1 MCTCSST
8 DVNCLN
14 SYSIRLMLIN
24 SCAYIYCVIICDF
37 WLLQLYNDVNLLAIP
52 STGVPTKYALKV
64 FKVLFTDEEMETGMI
79 GPVNRAITPGKVELD
94 EEVSLFKVSFHNCNT
109 DAQLPKSCKA
119 FAGDQVHCSMLKLQF
134 VMWSM

>member
-37 WLLQLYNDVNLLAIP
+37 WLLQLLYNDVNLLAIP
-52 STGVPTKYALKV
+52 SRGVPTKYALKV
-64 FKVLFTDEEMETGMI
+64 FKVLFTNEEKATGMI
-79 GPVNRAITPGKVELD
+79 GAITPGKVELD

-119 FAGDQVHCSMLKLQF
+119 FAGDQVHRSMF
-134 VMWSM
+134 